1 MGGQIELV
9 STSWNSKTTEVL
21 ESQNKSATYHGAKNF
36 KNQNELAGSLLIAFL
51 KFSLFKATTSFAA
64 MLCSYCFVA
73 YDSTK
78 TVRVIDIAN
87 TTMKNLVRL
96 VVEQPLDIIIFVQG
110 S

>member
-1 MGGQIELV
+1 
-9 STSWNSKTTEVL
+9 
-21 ESQNKSATYHGAKNF
+21 
-36 KNQNELAGSLLIAFL
+36 
-51 KFSLFKATTSFAA
+51 
-64 MLCSYCFVA
+64 MLCSYCFVE

-78 TVRVIDIAN
+78 TDRVIDIAN